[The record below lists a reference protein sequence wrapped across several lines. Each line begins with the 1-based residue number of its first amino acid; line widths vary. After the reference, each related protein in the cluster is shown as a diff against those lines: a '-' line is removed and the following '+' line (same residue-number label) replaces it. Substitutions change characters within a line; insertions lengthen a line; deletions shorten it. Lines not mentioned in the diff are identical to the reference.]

1 LLIAALPF
9 FTRWEHLLSA
19 ASSFLHLD
27 ANSLNAVFLFL
38 IWWHTHQLP
47 LPPFLIFPEQLLIAL
62 PPWFNSFAIIL
73 DCCCA
78 AISHSADTL
87 VALPGRHFYIVVVAV
102 INCCSTYSRFVGA
115 CVNCS
120 TAIVELQCRPF
131 SIWPSPSLIA
141 TQNLLTRLTHS

>member
-9 FTRWEHLLSA
+9 FTQWEHLLSA

-47 LPPFLIFPEQLLIAL
+47 LPPFLIFLEQLLIAL

-87 VALPGRHFYIVVVAV
+87 VALPGRHFYIVV
-102 INCCSTYSRFVGA
+102 N
-115 CVNCS
+115 
-120 TAIVELQCRPF
+120 LF
-131 SIWPSPSLIA
+131 SFRWRMCK
-141 TQNLLTRLTHS
+141 LLHRHC